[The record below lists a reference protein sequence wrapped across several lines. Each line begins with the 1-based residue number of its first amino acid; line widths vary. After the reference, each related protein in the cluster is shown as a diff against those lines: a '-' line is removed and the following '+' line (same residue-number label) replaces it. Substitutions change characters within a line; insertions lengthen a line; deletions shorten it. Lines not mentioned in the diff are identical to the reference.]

1 MFDNSIIHLFVDMVA
16 AIATVCGAF
25 LAYLAWCQSLRTRH
39 YTSFE
44 TSFSNMIALQKSFF
58 HNEFLRTTELNHTI
72 VVKNIAFIFLRFRG
86 KTHMYLIDTH
96 LPIAINFSIFLS
108 KIRNDFPNEAFSHQD
123 LVYIWD
129 NYTNRLVYRS
139 HFLNSFKFLYNII
152 NTITVSNIAQV
163 DKSKYVERVQSLMNQ
178 DELFCYYINQI
189 VYSNESDSQ
198 YLKILRTYDFFRDV
212 ITADK
217 FAGIMKNISLSD
229 KRLLKGCS
237 VEDNI

>member
-1 MFDNSIIHLFVDMVA
+1 M
-16 AIATVCGAF
+16 
-25 LAYLAWCQSLRTRH
+25 
-39 YTSFE
+39 
-44 TSFSNMIALQKSFF
+44 
-58 HNEFLRTTELNHTI
+58 
-72 VVKNIAFIFLRFRG
+72 
-86 KTHMYLIDTH
+86 
-96 LPIAINFSIFLS
+96 
-108 KIRNDFPNEAFSHQD
+108 
-123 LVYIWD
+123 
-129 NYTNRLVYRS
+129 
-139 HFLNSFKFLYNII
+139 
-152 NTITVSNIAQV
+152 SNIAQV

-229 KRLLKGCS
+229 KRLLKGYS